1 MKQALATV
9 IEEIC
14 GGFGNDKHRMMDI
27 VIEVQD
33 RFRCVSPE
41 AMELIAAA
49 VGSERVEVEGV
60 VSFYDFLSNEPTG
73 NVVIRLCDDIV
84 DWMKGYDAVADA
96 MAKELG
102 ITMGETTPDG
112 AITLTRTACIGMS
125 DQAPAA
131 LVNNTVVTH
140 LSPARAREMVR
151 ELRRHL
157 DPPQLATMFGDG
169 NNSHPLVRAMVRN
182 NIRRRGP
189 VLFADFE
196 SGSALRQVLNRKPE
210 GVFEE
215 IKNAKLR
222 GRGGAGF
229 PTAMKWEFCRKNP
242 GEHRIVICNADEGE
256 PGTFKDRT
264 LLTEC
269 PDLMFEGMTVAGY
282 AIGSDKGIVYLR
294 AEYRYLHDYLESVLE
309 KRRKLGLLG
318 KNIAGREGFDF
329 DIRIQLGAGAYVCGE
344 ETALISS
351 CEGLRGDPKNRPP
364 FPVEH
369 GYLGYPTIIN
379 NVETFCCAARIMIEG
394 ADWFAAM
401 GSGATTG
408 TKALSISGDC
418 RKPGVYEVPFGISA
432 TEILEMAEAEN
443 PGAMLIGGPC
453 RQMIGPDGFTGK
465 ICYDDLATGGSI
477 IVFNKA
483 RNKLEIGGRYLD
495 FFIHESCGHC
505 TPCRVGLVLLRKIVR
520 KVVSGAGEPADLDE
534 MRRLSRIITETS
546 RCGLGQAAANPVLGA
561 LENFGGL
568 YSDLV
573 TERKPGLQSSFD
585 LANEVVDAE
594 LCVGRQSQYV

>member
-14 GGFGNDKHRMMDI
+14 EQYGNDTHRMMDI
-27 VIEVQD
+27 VIAVQD
-33 RFRCVSPE
+33 RFRCVSHE
-41 AMELIAAA
+41 AMELIAET
-49 VGSERVEVEGV
+49 VGCGQVEVEGV
-60 VSFYDFLSNEPTG
+60 VSFYDFLSTEPTG
-73 NVVIRLCDDIV
+73 QVVIRLCDDIV

-102 ITMGETTPDG
+102 ITMGETTADG

-140 LSPARAREMVR
+140 LSPERARDMIR
-151 ELRRHL
+151 DLRRHL
-157 DPPQLATMFGDG
+157 DPPQLVKMLGDG
-169 NNSHPLVRAMVRN
+169 NNSHPLVHAMVRN
-182 NIRRRGP
+182 NIRLRGP
-189 VLFADFE
+189 VLFDDFE
-196 SGSALRQVLNRKPE
+196 NGSALRQVLNRKPE
-210 GVFEE
+210 DIIAE

-229 PTAMKWEFCRKNP
+229 PTGMKWEFCRSNP
-242 GEHRIVICNADEGE
+242 GERRIVICNADEGE
-256 PGTFKDRT
+256 PGTFKDRA
-264 LLTEC
+264 LLAEC
-269 PDLMFEGMTVAGY
+269 ADLMFEGMTIAGY
-282 AIGSDKGIVYLR
+282 AIGSDTGIVYLR
-294 AEYRYLHDYLESVLE
+294 GEYRYLHDYLECVLK
-309 KRRKLGLLG
+309 KRRELGLLG

-369 GYLGYPTIIN
+369 GYLGQPTIIN
-379 NVETFCCAARIMIEG
+379 NVETFCCAARIMTKG
-394 ADWFAAM
+394 ADWFAGM
-401 GSGATTG
+401 GSGSTTG

-418 RKPGVYEVPFGISA
+418 RKPGVYEVPFGLSA
-432 TEILEMAEAEN
+432 RDILEMAEADN

-453 RQMIGPDGFTGK
+453 RQMIGPDGFGGC

-477 IVFNKA
+477 IIFNKA
-483 RNKLEIGGRYLD
+483 RNKLEIAGRYLD

-505 TPCRVGLVLLRKIVR
+505 TPCRVGLIILRNIVR
-520 KVVSGAGEPADLDE
+520 KVVNGAGEPGDIEE
-534 MRRLSRIITETS
+534 MRRLSRIIIETS
-546 RCGLGQAAANPVLGA
+546 RCGLGQAAPNPVLGA

-568 YSDLV
+568 YSELV
-573 TERKPGLQSSFD
+573 AERAPGLQPTFD
-585 LANEVVDAE
+585 LADAVVDAE
-594 LCVGRQSQYV
+594 LAVGRQSQYV